1 MVSAWWLLVAFL
13 GGGFAGV
20 LLLALMQV
28 AGGLLEHEQYVGDPA
43 AHPGSNAG
51 VL

>member
-28 AGGLLEHEQYVGDPA
+28 AGGVTEQYVGDPT